1 MGTTSKLRHIGSYLK
16 EIRQKRN
23 ITQAELAKKL
33 GYTTSQFVSN
43 WERGLCSPPLDSIV
57 EISDFLAIPKS
68 TIMGLILEQ
77 TKSELERRFTVSR
90 QKKRSRAASS
100 M

>member
-1 MGTTSKLRHIGSYLK
+1 MGTTNRLRNMGSFLK

-57 EISDFLAIPKS
+57 EIANFLAIPKS
-68 TIMGLILEQ
+68 TIMNLILEQ
-77 TKSELERRFTVSR
+77 TKVELEKRFTSSR
-90 QKKRSRAASS
+90 QKKRLKIA
-100 M
+100 